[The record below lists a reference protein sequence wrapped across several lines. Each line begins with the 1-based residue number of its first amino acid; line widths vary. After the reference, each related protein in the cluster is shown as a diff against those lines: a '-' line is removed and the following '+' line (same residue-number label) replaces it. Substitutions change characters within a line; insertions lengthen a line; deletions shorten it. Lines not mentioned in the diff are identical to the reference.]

1 VTVGSETL
9 RIRAPQV
16 NDKRVD
22 PETGARKRFS
32 SRILPAYASRSP
44 KETDVLP
51 ILYLRGLSTGD
62 FGTALRDLLGE
73 DAAGL
78 SANSGSATAASKRS
92 TAGSGQSATAPH
104 GFHSPDAPDRAGL
117 PLDRAHPASTRG
129 ATRASQPALHC
140 RQGSYAEMGFHL
152 SAVALGSVP
161 RGALGIGR
169 LPRLL
174 RRLAELV
181 RG

>member
-117 PLDRAHPASTRG
+117 PLDRAHPARLE
-129 ATRASQPALHC
+129 ARPAQANLPC
-140 RQGSYAEMGFHL
+140 IAGREL
-152 SAVALGSVP
+152 C
-161 RGALGIGR
+161 GIPHNSFGD
-169 LPRLL
+169 
-174 RRLAELV
+174 
-181 RG
+181 